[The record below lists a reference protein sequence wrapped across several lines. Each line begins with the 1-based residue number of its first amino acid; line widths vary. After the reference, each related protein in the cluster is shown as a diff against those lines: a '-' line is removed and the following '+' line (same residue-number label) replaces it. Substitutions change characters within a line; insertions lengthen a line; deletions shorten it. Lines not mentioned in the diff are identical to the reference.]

1 MSARRTRGGGEGPG
15 GAHPLP
21 VVNGLDTLGVGM
33 EYDLDAAAAAGGLR
47 REVLNQALDDSTGL
61 KKGADW
67 EVAGGRIRMT
77 PEALEMLLAGIGH
90 RIETET
96 LEAAKTAAQDSF
108 WNRPGWRRMRVTNPW
123 ASRQLVLG
131 YLMDTGEGCSCVV
144 PNGSVFAI
152 GMHVA
157 IKKAA
162 LASAP
167 ELYELAEKPPR
178 GKGRW

>member
-1 MSARRTRGGGEGPG
+1 MSARTRRGGGEGPG
-15 GAHPLP
+15 GARPLP
-21 VVNGLDTLGVGM
+21 AINGLCVGM
-33 EYDLDAAAAAGGLR
+33 EHDLDAVALAAGLR
-47 REVLNQALDDSTGL
+47 REILNAALDESGL
-61 KKGADW
+61 KKGAAW

-77 PEALEMLLAGIGH
+77 QEALEMLLAGMGH
-90 RIETET
+90 RIEPEA
-96 LEAAKTAAQDSF
+96 LEAAKTAAQDLF

-144 PNGSVFAI
+144 PDGSVFAI